1 MKTGWIAIAT
11 FAAGVGVGLLIK
23 PGTPDAP
30 ATSATLSGTQPTKTS
45 NERPTDSAERQRIDG
60 LLSHMTQRA
69 RPVFFDG
76 NQDTTL
82 EPAIE
87 AADYPKLLEALQQRA
102 GLSGL
107 SSEDQNLFGKLL
119 GDWYAADPQRAA
131 SWVRTVKNPDDRREL
146 GEVLVATAAKSDY
159 DEAIRLMQEFSIKDD
174 GGLQVPDVLIKAAA
188 TRGAEELLKLCSM
201 SVGEDD
207 GAGGSAPSYP
217 VDFDFRTALE
227 GFNGLKAKGVKLASY
242 PLNLLEEWTKRD
254 PETALQWY
262 AGQGPDKAR
271 GASLSV
277 YFTNFMQ
284 SATAD
289 ELASKIA
296 MALSVAG
303 PKEHIVQDISSGL
316 NNSVFPVNPLV
327 LSQML
332 SKLPEGLDQT
342 GLRVALMDSS
352 SGSGGG
358 KEGSALRESLLGDLE
373 PGERV
378 SLLQTVFADKENTR
392 WEPESLDSLKQS
404 LVKLGHS
411 EQQIA
416 ELLPKTGTSV
426 KTISFGTIG
435 SGFLQEDEEPAAEGT
450 DSSR

>member
-1 MKTGWIAIAT
+1 MKTGVIAIAA
-11 FAAGVGVGLLIK
+11 FVAGVGAGWLIK
-23 PGTPDAP
+23 PSAPDAP
-30 ATSATLSGTQPTKTS
+30 AISAAPSPTKTS
-45 NERPTDSAERQRIDG
+45 NERPTDFAERQRIDG
-60 LLSHMTQRA
+60 LLSHMRQRA
-69 RPVFFDG
+69 RPIFFDE
-76 NQDTTL
+76 NQGATP
-82 EPAIE
+82 EPTIDV
-87 AADYPKLLEALQQRA
+87 ADYPKLLEALQQRA

-107 SSEDQNLFGKLL
+107 SSEDQTLFGRLL
-119 GDWYAADPQRAA
+119 GDWYAADPRRAT
-131 SWVRTVKNPDDRREL
+131 SWVRTVKNPHDRREL
-146 GEVLVATAAKSDY
+146 GEVLIATAAKIDY

-174 GGLQVPDVLIKAAA
+174 GGLQVPDVLMKAAA
-188 TRGAEELLKLCSM
+188 IRGAEELLKLCSM

-217 VDFDFRTALE
+217 EDFDFRTALE
-227 GFNGLKAKGVKLASY
+227 GFNGLKAKGVRLASY

-254 PETALQWY
+254 PETAMRWY
-262 AGQGPDKAR
+262 AGQGSEKAR

-289 ELASKIA
+289 ELASKVA

-303 PKEHIVQDISSGL
+303 PKEHIVRDIGSGL
-316 NNSVFPVNPLV
+316 NNSIFPVNPLV

-342 GLRVALMDSS
+342 GLRAALMESS

-358 KEGSALRESLLGDLE
+358 KEGIAFRESLLGDLE

-378 SLLQTVFADKENTR
+378 SLLQTVFANREDTQ
-392 WEPESLDSLKQS
+392 WEEDSLNSLKQS
-404 LVKLGHS
+404 LIKLGHS

-416 ELLPKTGTSV
+416 ELLPKSGSRV
-426 KTISFGTIG
+426 ETISFGTLG
-435 SGFLQEDEEPAAEGT
+435 AGFIPQEEEPAEAADIPTKE
-450 DSSR
+450 